1 MLFLSCPVRCTAE
14 EPGPLLSQHS
24 VLPAFSR
31 ALLIDFS
38 TSCNYFQ
45 DCLGIWLSLSLLSLF
60 FFPWNSPFSLAASP
74 SHSFVGVWL
83 VLIQTPLH
91 SPSLQKS
98 KPYFTHHQHHWVSL
112 WQETLF
118 RPATS
123 GLLFISPPRLLN
135 TCRTYLSEW
144 RLCFESV
151 PVLSVFISSILS

>member
-60 FFPWNSPFSLAASP
+60 FFFPEIPP
-74 SHSFVGVWL
+74 SHL
-83 VLIQTPLH
+83 QHLPLTPL
-91 SPSLQKS
+91 L
-98 KPYFTHHQHHWVSL
+98 V
-112 WQETLF
+112 
-118 RPATS
+118 S
-123 GLLFISPPRLLN
+123 GLFSSKHHFILHLSRRANRISPIINTTEFLSGKKHYSNQPPRDF
-135 TCRTYLSEW
+135 Y
-144 RLCFESV
+144 
-151 PVLSVFISSILS
+151 SSLHHAY